1 MTLHSHSH
9 FSSVHIRTSGLYYS
23 FIYKIQDTSGLHQ
36 TFHWP
41 SQREAPFLLLQFT
54 SFSLSKFI
62 LSPLCNSIAAMM
74 KKASL
79 HLQMRKGKRRGM
91 RVDEERVLT
100 VVMLGREDHDS
111 LKATKYSSW
120 NMCLFFFFLLCLTV
134 CLVFSPI
141 TKQDFLCTEGQSPL
155 IHFRMNRSLSDLHA
169 VKISKETE
177 NLKGMHT

>member
-1 MTLHSHSH
+1 M
-9 FSSVHIRTSGLYYS
+9 
-23 FIYKIQDTSGLHQ
+23 
-36 TFHWP
+36 
-41 SQREAPFLLLQFT
+41 LLQFT

-111 LKATKYSSW
+111 LKATKCSSW
-120 NMCLFFFFLLCLTV
+120 NMCLFFFPTVFNCLSCIQPNHKTG
-134 CLVFSPI
+134 L
-141 TKQDFLCTEGQSPL
+141 
-155 IHFRMNRSLSDLHA
+155 SLH
-169 VKISKETE
+169 
-177 NLKGMHT
+177 